1 MKTKKSQ
8 ILIGAGALV
17 AAISFYGG
25 LASVDVQAKMGPG
38 AGGNPSQ
45 GQGQA
50 MQVQSENGRGPQ
62 GIKGNN
68 EQGNQNGP
76 DRGPRGGMML
86 GRSEQAVAACNG
98 KVEQDACSFTPT
110 MPDGTVGQNVI
121 TGTCANMPRRDKNE
135 QGEQVVGAATEV
147 TQLIC
152 MPGNRYGNFRE
163 EGRVQRAK
171 AFKAQQIS
179 KIENRVE
186 KIIAFLKSQNV
197 DTSII
202 ESNYATFKSKAD
214 IMQQKTAAYAALE
227 TDTTSTEEQ
236 LSASLNEVRLAGKD
250 MMDYFRT
257 TLRPSLQSA
266 IESLTN

>member
-86 GRSEQAVAACNG
+86 GRSEQAAAACSG
-98 KVEQDACSFTPT
+98 KVEQDTCSFAPT
-110 MPDGTVGQNVI
+110 MPDGTIANTAI
-121 TGTCANMPRRDKNE
+121 TGTCVNMPRRNE
-135 QGEQVVGAATEV
+135 NSPNAENSQKTSE
-147 TQLIC
+147 LIC
-152 MPGNRYGNFRE
+152 MPGNREGNFK
-163 EGRVQRAK
+163 GDDKFQRGQQMK
-171 AFKAQQIS
+171 LRKAQDFSRIQI
-179 KIENRVE
+179 RVE
-186 KIIAFLKSQNV
+186 KIISFLKSQNV
-197 DTSII
+197 DTTAI
-202 ESNYATFKSKAD
+202 ESEYATFKSKAD
-214 IMQQKTAAYAALE
+214 VLQQKINAYTALVVDTAS
-227 TDTTSTEEQ
+227 TDAQ
-236 LSASLNEVRLAGKD
+236 LSTGLDEIRAAGKD
-250 MMDYFRT
+250 MMDYFKT
-257 TLRPSLQSA
+257 TLRPSLQAA
-266 IESLTN
+266 IEGLNN